1 MRFRGSRVPR
11 QHQLYTPT
19 LLSSFCV
26 FVFVKKRILVFLLSF
41 SSSQTLLTENCY
53 CTCYTRI
60 YNSLCYVL
68 KNMGVDKKE
77 EIFILKKNVY
87 SLIVIFL
94 LLNSFSNHKVRK
106 ELGDFKN
113 DIKARQYSLL

>member
-1 MRFRGSRVPR
+1 
-11 QHQLYTPT
+11 
-19 LLSSFCV
+19 
-26 FVFVKKRILVFLLSF
+26 
-41 SSSQTLLTENCY
+41 
-53 CTCYTRI
+53 
-60 YNSLCYVL
+60 
-68 KNMGVDKKE
+68 MGVDKKE

-113 DIKARQYSLL
+113 DIKARQYSLLWSHYIHYNNASMREEVINN